1 MPVAYNPSDI
11 YNMTPGFNL
20 AAAFGNSGASAG
32 YGGGGAS
39 PTYGQSQSNYQNWL
53 RYQQGLGINSA
64 MQANAGKYGQTA
76 LQNIGNWSTQAQSA
90 GQQGLVSRGLGNTT
104 ILNAMNQG
112 VGAQAT
118 QQKNAVA
125 ESQAMMQNSILGNR
139 QQWIGSRTDQP
150 AMSPYQGGIA
160 DSMGQMAGTYGA
172 MNQQMMNQGY
182 MPNYGGAGS
191 NAQPQGVPGAGVPG
205 TGGGAPDLMTGI
217 TPGNRA
223 GYNTPGY
230 IDWLRRQIAKN
241 APPGGTF
248 TPDALNYETP
258 GTTDYLY

>member
-1 MPVAYNPSDI
+1 MPVAYNPSSI
-11 YNMTPGFNL
+11 FS
-20 AAAFGNSGASAG
+20 AFGGGTGGFGGAQGFGS
-32 YGGGGAS
+32 YSGGGS
-39 PTYGQSQSNYQNWL
+39 DYGQSQSNYQNWL

-64 MQANAGKYGQTA
+64 MQQNAQQYGKTA
-76 LQNIGNWSTQAQSA
+76 LQNIGNWSQQAQA
-90 GQQGLVSRGLGNTT
+90 GGQQGLISRGLGNTT
-104 ILNAMNQG
+104 ILNSMNQG
-112 VGAQAT
+112 IGAQAL
-118 QQKNAVA
+118 QQKNAVG

-139 QQWIGSRTDQP
+139 QQWIGARTDQP
-150 AMSPYQGGIA
+150 AMSPYQGGYAGAQA
-160 DSMGQMAGTYGA
+160 DMGGIYGA

-182 MPNYGGAGS
+182 MPNYGGPGS
-191 NAQPQGVPGAGVPG
+191 NAQMPGVPGAGVPG

-241 APPGGTF
+241 APAGGTF
-248 TPDALNYETP
+248 TPDALQYETP